1 MKSDVTNY
9 EILSGKLYGVIE
21 LRNKKAGN
29 FMLDKFTKE
38 LTSKL
43 TIKRILFV
51 NSLTIIVS
59 VVTLYLLAIN
69 SYKISDKQ
77 IIIEGKNLLA
87 LIFCNY
93 FLLIF
98 ISILTSA
105 VLLRFRKGS
114 EYLLKTIKAV
124 AAGEFNAIED
134 RTEEDNEND
143 SAYQALHQVV
153 EELKGSKEEMEQ
165 FTNEYLHE
173 IKTPLS
179 AIRGF
184 AEILI
189 ETGEGIES
197 PERMKY
203 LRIIEEESNRLT
215 ELSQNTLLL
224 AKMDACQ
231 IVTDKEEYDLGEQ
244 IKKCVILFLAQIE
257 EKEIELDMDVE
268 DLVYYG
274 NREFMEQMWI
284 NLLGNAI
291 KFTPTGGSIEITGNI
306 EEDGIVLT
314 FADSGPGM
322 DEETKQHI
330 FEKFYQGAEGRQ
342 KGGNGIGLS
351 IVKRIITLCNGE
363 IEVISAVG
371 KGTIFKIFLPNIR

>member
-1 MKSDVTNY
+1 
-9 EILSGKLYGVIE
+9 
-21 LRNKKAGN
+21 
-29 FMLDKFTKE
+29 MLDKFTKE

-51 NSLTIIVS
+51 NSITIVVS
-59 VVTLYLLAIN
+59 VVTLYLLAMN
-69 SYKISDKQ
+69 SYKISEKQ
-77 IIIEGKNLLA
+77 IVIEGKNLLA

-291 KFTPTGGSIEITGNI
+291 KFTPAGGNIEITGNI